1 MSPCPRYHDH
11 RLSMTREEFSQLRTK
26 FEELLAEPPQQ
37 RTALLADL
45 SQSNPVLA
53 DELRRM
59 LAAYASRTGLID
71 HPAAVTI
78 LGAPI
83 APGTQLGAYR
93 LEKELGRG
101 GLGVV
106 FEATRADGSFE
117 KRSATTTSTISS
129 SAGLSMSAA
138 FSPSSITPTS
148 RRS

>member
-1 MSPCPRYHDH
+1 
-11 RLSMTREEFSQLRTK
+11 MTREEFSQLRTK
-26 FEELLAEPPQQ
+26 FEALLAEPPQQ